1 MDTGVDPAGPRPRNQ
16 LNEGHMSEK
25 TIGVLIVAYN
35 AENTLRDVLD
45 RIPPSFRPRVTKI
58 LVSDDASRDGTY
70 LVGTGYAAL
79 NPDSPLTVV
88 RQPEN
93 LGYGGNQKACYQWA
107 IEHQLDIVVLLH
119 GDGQYAPELLP
130 DIVEHLDDGSADMV
144 MGSRMMTKRDAR
156 RGGMPLYKFVG
167 NIILT
172 RVQNAVMRVNLSEW
186 HSGYRAFSVDA
197 LRSVP
202 FQRNSNGF
210 DFDSQI
216 IIQFIDAGKRIVEI
230 PIPTY
235 YGDEISHVNGLKYAR
250 QIVGHVLRYRMQK
263 MGFGR
268 TIALASSDDY
278 EEKFDARS
286 SHGKVVRA
294 LSDVAPSRVLD
305 LGCASGMIGGKL
317 REMGHHVTGVDIA
330 PNPAAAQRLD
340 RFLVADLS
348 NGVPSGLGS
357 FETVIAADVL
367 EHLAEPG
374 DLLRDLQ
381 RTVTDDGRI
390 VACIPNF
397 GHWYPRLRVL
407 FGRFAYERRGI
418 LDAGHLRF
426 FTRRTFRAL
435 AAENGWKV
443 RTAATTGVPFE
454 VIGRGPGGKKPG
466 IITRVVTG
474 GFGPIDRLLARV
486 WPTLFAYQFIFELT
500 PRRD

>member
-1 MDTGVDPAGPRPRNQ
+1 MGD
-16 LNEGHMSEK
+16 K
-25 TIGVLIVAYN
+25 KIGVLIVAYN

-45 RIPPSFRPRVTKI
+45 RIPPSFRPRITKI
-58 LVSDDASRDGTY
+58 LVSDDASKDGTY

-79 NPDSPLTVV
+79 NPESPLTVV

-107 IEHQLDIVVLLH
+107 IEHDLDIVVLLH

-130 DIVEHLDDGSADMV
+130 QMVADLDTGTADMV

-172 RVQNAVMRVNLSEW
+172 RVQNAVMRVKLSEW
-186 HSGYRAFSVDA
+186 HSGYRAFSVSA

-216 IIQFIDAGKRIVEI
+216 IIQFIDAGKKIVEI

-235 YGDEISHVNGLKYAR
+235 YGDEISHVNGLKYAW
-250 QIVGHVLRYRMQK
+250 QIVGHVLRYRLQK
-263 MGFGR
+263 MGFGHGL
-268 TIALASSDDY
+268 ALASSDDY
-278 EEKFDARS
+278 EEKIDPRS
-286 SHGKVVRA
+286 SHGKVVGSLA
-294 LSDVAPSRVLD
+294 GVAPGRVLD
-305 LGCASGMIGGKL
+305 LGCGPGMIGRRL
-317 REMGHHVTGVDIA
+317 REMGHEVTGVDIA
-330 PNPAAAQRLD
+330 PNPVAAERLD
-340 RFLVADLS
+340 AFLVADLS
-348 NGVPSGLGS
+348 AGVPDGLGS
-357 FETVIAADVL
+357 FDTVIAADVL

-374 DLLRDLQ
+374 DLLRDLH
-381 RTVTDDGRI
+381 RTVNDDGRI

-435 AAENGWKV
+435 AAKNGWNV
-443 RTAATTGVPFE
+443 RTATTTGVPFE
-454 VIGRGPGGKKPG
+454 VMGRGPGGKGPG
-466 IITRVVTG
+466 PVTRTIAAVV
-474 GFGPIDRLLARV
+474 GPVDRILARI